1 MVEHIYNFIEEM
13 YEELEGAE
21 EYANRA
27 ISCKDPQ
34 RKAMYLDMAKDE
46 LHHFEKL
53 GEMLMNHSHIGEEMK
68 EYIAMKHGAMMKKHA
83 YINYLISSA
92 K

>member
-1 MVEHIYNFIEEM
+1 MVEHIYEIIEEM

-21 EYANRA
+21 EYAHRA
-27 ISCKDPQ
+27 MECKDPQ
-34 RKAMYLDMAKDE
+34 KKAMYLDMASDE

-53 GEMLMNHSHIGEEMK
+53 GEMLMSHSHIGEELK
-68 EYIAMKHGAMMKKHA
+68 QYIVLKHEAMLKKHA
-83 YINYLISSA
+83 YIKYLISSA

>member
-1 MVEHIYNFIEEM
+1 MVEHIYEMIEEM

-21 EYANRA
+21 EYAHRA
-27 ISCKDPQ
+27 MACKDPQ
-34 RKAMYLDMAKDE
+34 KKAMYLDMASDE

-53 GEMLMNHSHIGEEMK
+53 GEMLMSHSHIGEELK
-68 EYIAMKHGAMMKKHA
+68 SYILLKHSAMLKKQA
-83 YINYLISSA
+83 YIKYLISSA